1 MQILKKIAFYL
12 FITLSIS
19 GAIWGYYKLK
29 ESKEP
34 NATVLEHISNKALF
48 LIETNN
54 YSDFIN
60 QLIRQNVI
68 WNNLSENSD
77 FKLSEKTVLYFD
89 SLVSENKKFKA
100 ILNNNALYFS
110 CYKKETLKYLLQ
122 FKLKEKNEKTYFE
135 SFFKTNLHQE
145 KTISTFNCYSSTI
158 QNIKWYILESEGI
171 VYFSNDIG
179 ILEESINLKK
189 EESIAFNESY
199 KKLLKASGK
208 QNNCIYYNQNV
219 SSISNSTILNSPSV
233 FNFELNLNQITL
245 SGYSSID
252 TNSIYN
258 SLKKQSTQ
266 VLDFFDE
273 LPNNPIS
280 ITAIS
285 LNNESFINQTPLLNS
300 WKSLNDSALYNIQNE
315 FFSTIDVGIV
325 NANYKINESIESIS
339 IIKSNDVKK
348 NTQLLKLISDSTFT
362 DNDIKCFHIKSDYTN
377 LFSFLNSNQKNNF
390 ICINNSSLCFFNSKD
405 ALNNYILQYKNGN
418 TLYKNKQFM
427 NYATNNLLVDCNYL
441 HFENSEELLKNNLPS
456 LINSNSLKLKKTAYN
471 YLSLIAKNSKDFM
484 QIRINL
490 SNDNIKPDSLNTTNY
505 LWTFVTDSII
515 KSNLSVFTN
524 HLTKEKEIVF
534 QDNDNNLYLISST
547 GILLWKKKLPEAL
560 KSGVFTVDIFKNG
573 KLQLLFNTKNY
584 IHLIDRNGNYVQG
597 YPLKTPSEITSNIT
611 LLDYENNNDYRIL
624 IACTDKKIYSYTLYA
639 IKTEGF
645 IPYKTN
651 DIVTL
656 PVYYSKIGQSDY
668 LITAD
673 IAGKIYA
680 FSRKGLGR
688 IDFKNKTIQNL
699 NHLIITDGNSIDNS
713 KLIYVDDK
721 NDLLCK
727 VSLSDKKEA
736 LKLGDNLNDFFTSFK
751 HLNDDSQN
759 DIVCYG
765 NGAIFGY
772 DLFSNKLFEFFNN
785 NAVYKSVDVVNVINN
800 KLIVTFDEINH
811 KVEILNNTKVIKE
824 YINVTKTPLIVDLY
838 KNGKYY
844 LLLSE
849 NNKINCV
856 ELN

>member
-1 MQILKKIAFYL
+1 
-12 FITLSIS
+12 
-19 GAIWGYYKLK
+19 
-29 ESKEP
+29 
-34 NATVLEHISNKALF
+34 
-48 LIETNN
+48 
-54 YSDFIN
+54 
-60 QLIRQNVI
+60 
-68 WNNLSENSD
+68 
-77 FKLSEKTVLYFD
+77 
-89 SLVSENKKFKA
+89 
-100 ILNNNALYFS
+100 
-110 CYKKETLKYLLQ
+110 
-122 FKLKEKNEKTYFE
+122 
-135 SFFKTNLHQE
+135 
-145 KTISTFNCYSSTI
+145 
-158 QNIKWYILESEGI
+158 
-171 VYFSNDIG
+171 
-179 ILEESINLKK
+179 
-189 EESIAFNESY
+189 
-199 KKLLKASGK
+199 
-208 QNNCIYYNQNV
+208 
-219 SSISNSTILNSPSV
+219 
-233 FNFELNLNQITL
+233 
-245 SGYSSID
+245 
-252 TNSIYN
+252 
-258 SLKKQSTQ
+258 
-266 VLDFFDE
+266 
-273 LPNNPIS
+273 
-280 ITAIS
+280 
-285 LNNESFINQTPLLNS
+285 
-300 WKSLNDSALYNIQNE
+300 
-315 FFSTIDVGIV
+315 
-325 NANYKINESIESIS
+325 
-339 IIKSNDVKK
+339 
-348 NTQLLKLISDSTFT
+348 
-362 DNDIKCFHIKSDYTN
+362 
-377 LFSFLNSNQKNNF
+377 
-390 ICINNSSLCFFNSKD
+390 
-405 ALNNYILQYKNGN
+405 
-418 TLYKNKQFM
+418 M